1 MSKFLSYKRQAKAS
15 ETRQAFSKAKSV
27 YGKHMEDA
35 PTTSNMSDVSTDF
48 DELIGLRNSRSDR
61 FQRGYRWFLF
71 FLILGLIAFAL
82 VNYMILSHELN

>member
-15 ETRQAFSKAKSV
+15 ETRQAFIKAKTI

-35 PTTSNMSDVSTDF
+35 PVTNSTSDVSTDF

-61 FQRGYRWFLF
+61 FQKGYRLFLF
-71 FLILGLIAFAL
+71 FLILGLIAFFIINFII
-82 VNYMILSHELN
+82 VSNELG